1 MSSAGGAATTG
12 GSGRPANT
20 AAEAEAAGAPDGGV
34 TGAETA
40 QGAAAAGAA
49 AAGATAAGAPATGAT
64 DLAGVPQANGATASA
79 AAEELRTAIPG
90 WDLTDDRLPERL
102 DTALLVRAFR
112 FSDRA
117 HEGQTRRSG
126 ERYVTHCVEVA
137 RILAE
142 LGLDS
147 VTVASGLIHDVV
159 EDTPVTVADVEQ
171 EFGREVAQ
179 IVDGL
184 TKIGSLSFTSAQ
196 ERQVENY
203 RKLLLSVARDA
214 RVVIIKLADRLHN
227 MRTLEWLPEE
237 KQRRIALETRDLYAP
252 LAHRFGMARVR
263 WELEDLAFKHLE
275 QDEYKTLARQ
285 VVQKRG
291 ERETLIARLR
301 DPIARALDAA
311 GMDADVSGR
320 PKHLW
325 SIYKKMRQRD
335 KPYEEIYDLL
345 AIRVLVNSVPECY
358 HALGVIH
365 DGWTPLQE
373 RIKDYIAQPKSNG
386 YQSLHTTVFGP
397 QRQLFEIQIRTREM
411 HRTAEFGIA
420 AHWRYKEGAED
431 HDELDRKLA
440 WFRQVLELQLDAK
453 TPDEFLEFLKLDLY
467 QDEIFVFTPTG
478 DVIQL
483 PKGATPIDFAFAVH
497 TEVGSH
503 CQGAKVNGRIAPLS
517 RELKNSDTVEI
528 LTSPLARPSRDWLS
542 HVRTG
547 RARHKIR
554 QWLRH
559 EEQAT
564 SAKVGREILDREIR
578 RRRLPK
584 PDDARLLTAAKALSL
599 ADATQLIAS
608 VGQGDV
614 SIVHALRVIYP
625 DQEIVPESEK
635 KPSAFERLVDRMRG
649 GSKGVRIQGADGLMV
664 RYAQCCQPV
673 PGDPV
678 VGYVTRGRG
687 VSIHRADCPN
697 LLFLAHEPERRLDI
711 DWQEQEGERFT
722 VRLTLEGY
730 DRRGLYAD
738 IAAAVSSTGTDIRS
752 MELRTTDSRVTGA
765 VLVEVENLAHLQK
778 IVKATRRVKGI
789 TEVARRERLTES

>member
-1 MSSAGGAATTG
+1 VALS
-12 GSGRPANT
+12 
-20 AAEAEAAGAPDGGV
+20 EI
-34 TGAETA
+34 
-40 QGAAAAGAA
+40 
-49 AAGATAAGAPATGAT
+49 
-64 DLAGVPQANGATASA
+64 
-79 AAEELRTAIPG
+79 IPG
-90 WDLTDDRLPERL
+90 WSTGGEPVPDRLDPE
-102 DTALLVRAFR
+102 LLARAYR
-112 FSDRA
+112 FSERA
-117 HEGQTRRSG
+117 HAGQKRRSG
-126 ERYVTHCVEVA
+126 EDYVVHCVEVA
-137 RILAE
+137 KILAD
-142 LGLDS
+142 LHLDT

-159 EDTPVTVADVEQ
+159 EDTSITVADIER
-171 EFGREVAQ
+171 EFGREIAQ

-184 TKIGSLSFTSAQ
+184 TKIGSLPLNSTQ

-203 RKLLLSVARDA
+203 RKLLLSIAKDA
-214 RVVIIKLADRLHN
+214 RVILIKLADRLHN
-227 MRTLEWLPEE
+227 MRTLDWLPEE
-237 KQRRIALETRDLYAP
+237 KRNRIATETRDLYAP
-252 LAHRFGMARVR
+252 LAHRFGMAKMR
-263 WELEDLAFKHLE
+263 WELEDLSFKHLE
-275 QDEYKTLARQ
+275 PEEYKGLAKL
-285 VVQKRG
+285 VAQKRG
-291 ERETLIARLR
+291 EREELISRLR
-301 DPIARALDAA
+301 GPLDEELHRA
-311 GMDADVSGR
+311 GIKNVDVTGR

-325 SIYKKMRQRD
+325 SIYKKMKQRE
-335 KPYEEIYDLL
+335 KPYDEIYDLL
-345 AIRVLVNSVPECY
+345 AIRVLVNNVPDCY

-397 QRQLFEIQIRTREM
+397 GRQLFEIQIRTRDM
-411 HRTAEFGIA
+411 HRTAEYGIA
-420 AHWRYKEGAED
+420 AHWLYKESPKSSED
-431 HDELDRKLA
+431 LDRHLT
-440 WFRQVLELQLDAK
+440 WFRQILELQLDAK

-483 PKGATPIDFAFAVH
+483 PKGATPLDFAFAVH
-497 TEVGSH
+497 TEVGLH

-517 RELKNSDTVEI
+517 RALKNSETVEI
-528 LTSPLARPSRDWLS
+528 LTASSARPSRDWLA

-554 QWLRH
+554 QWLKH

-564 SAKVGREILDREIR
+564 STKVGREILDREIR
-578 RRRLPK
+578 RRRVAK
-584 PDDARLLTAAKALSL
+584 PDEEDLLRVAKSL
-599 ADATQLIAS
+599 NLNDTHHLLAS
-608 VGQGDV
+608 LGQGDV
-614 SIVHALRVIYP
+614 NALQVLK
-625 DQEIVPESEK
+625 VLHPELEVAAEPSA

-711 DWQEQEGERFT
+711 DWQEMQGERFI
-722 VRLTLEGY
+722 VRLTLEGS

-738 IAAAVSSTGTDIRS
+738 VAAAVSATGTDIRS
-752 MELRTTDSRVTGA
+752 MELRTVDGRASGS

-778 IVKATRRVKGI
+778 IVKAARRVKGI
-789 TEVARRERLTES
+789 SEVARRERIAAEE